1 MRCTF
6 WYKMINLSTFASF
19 EDEHFFRS
27 PLCTAQRSRESG
39 VLRGH
44 LFPYFHFHPSSSIC
58 DISLAGSHRIFGII
72 LQISTQSCVVYQQ
85 EINIRRTELK
95 RQKKN
100 DAKKSHFK
108 GGSRDIGRMKRN
120 NNERNR
126 VSESGFPFPSS
137 PGGPPGR
144 IKRFLRLI

>member
-1 MRCTF
+1 MYF
-6 WYKMINLSTFASF
+6 LAQN

-27 PLCTAQRSRESG
+27 PLCIAQRSRESA

-95 RQKKN
+95 RAEKKRCQEIPFQRRIE
-100 DAKKSHFK
+100 SY
-108 GGSRDIGRMKRN
+108 GGRMKRN